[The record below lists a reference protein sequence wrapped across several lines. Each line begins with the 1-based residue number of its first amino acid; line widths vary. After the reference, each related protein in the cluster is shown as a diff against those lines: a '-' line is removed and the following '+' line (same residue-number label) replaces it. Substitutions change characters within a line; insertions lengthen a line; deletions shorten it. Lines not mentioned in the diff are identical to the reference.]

1 MEFKDRRV
9 LITGAAG
16 IYGRWFAEAF
26 AAEGA
31 RLCLSDNR
39 AEALAETVR
48 DLKLDPARTL
58 THATELMSEASILE
72 LAGVVGREWG
82 APDILLNN
90 AGIYPGK
97 LLLET
102 TTEEYDTILGVN
114 VRAVF
119 ILTREMAKLMVAE
132 GVKGNVINVSSGA
145 SRKMRPSRVLY
156 CSSKTLL
163 ERLTKGF
170 ALELAAHGIRVNAI
184 EPGFAAGSAVSPLS
198 EKHIS
203 EMTAGIPLGRLP
215 TGADAAEAVKFLCS
229 EKASFITGT
238 VLAVEGGNSIRA

>member
-16 IYGRWFAEAF
+16 LSGRWFAEAF

-119 ILTREMAKLMVAE
+119 ILTREMLANGLCRDLSYSAADRE
-132 GVKGNVINVSSGA
+132 EFTRRANEAAILLRAAGVSV
-145 SRKMRPSRVLY
+145 
-156 CSSKTLL
+156 
-163 ERLTKGF
+163 
-170 ALELAAHGIRVNAI
+170 AI
-184 EPGFAAGSAVSPLS
+184 EPPPPIDDGLDPGL
-198 EKHIS
+198 
-203 EMTAGIPLGRLP
+203 
-215 TGADAAEAVKFLCS
+215 
-229 EKASFITGT
+229 
-238 VLAVEGGNSIRA
+238 